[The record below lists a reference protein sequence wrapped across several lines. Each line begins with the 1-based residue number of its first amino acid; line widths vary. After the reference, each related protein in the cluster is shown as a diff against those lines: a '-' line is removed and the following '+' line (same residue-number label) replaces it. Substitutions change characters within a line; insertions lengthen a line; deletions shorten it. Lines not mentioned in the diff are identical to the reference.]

1 MIQKIL
7 VFLLFL
13 AVLTQAYTEE
23 NGILVLEGKDLDTIT
38 ETFPNL
44 FIEFYV
50 PWYTCGYVGANIVRN
65 WLQFLTKSQ
74 RNLSNSSHQ
83 VEIESFSPDCQDEL

>member
-1 MIQKIL
+1 MIQKNL

-13 AVLTQAYTEE
+13 AVLAHGYTEE

-50 PWYTCGYVGANIVRN
+50 PWYTCGYVGANIAEN
-65 WLQFLTKSQ
+65 
-74 RNLSNSSHQ
+74 
-83 VEIESFSPDCQDEL
+83 